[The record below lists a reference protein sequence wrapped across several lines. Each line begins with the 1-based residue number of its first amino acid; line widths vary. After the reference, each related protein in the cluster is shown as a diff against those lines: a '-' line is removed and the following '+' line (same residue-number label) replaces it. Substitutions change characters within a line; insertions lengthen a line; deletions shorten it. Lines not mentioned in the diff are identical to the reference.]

1 MEKFAEMMNQKAT
14 AIGCRDTYFITPNGL
29 DGEDSFGKHHT
40 TAEDLA
46 LMMGYCIDISDKS
59 ALFLEITGTSS
70 YSFWDTNNKAKLYNC
85 SNHNTFLGMME
96 GAISGKTGFTG
107 DASLLLCRC
116 CKKRWKMSDRVFTCL
131 RMAK

>member
-1 MEKFAEMMNQKAT
+1 M
-14 AIGCRDTYFITPNGL
+14 RDTYFITPNGL

-46 LMMGYCIDISDKS
+46 LMMRYCIDISDKS

-70 YSFWDTNNKAKLYNC
+70 YSFWDTDNRQLYNC

-96 GAISGKTGFTG
+96 GAISGKTGFTRRCG
-107 DASLLLCRC
+107 VLLCRC